1 MAGNWRAKYSLG
13 EFKEI
18 LGLKDPKGKEPEQYT
33 KVSMLQKEV
42 LDRAKKQIN
51 GNTDITFD
59 YELKKTRGR
68 ALIRLY
74 CIRVLPNPI

>member
-1 MAGNWRAKYSLG
+1 M
-13 EFKEI
+13 
-18 LGLKDPKGKEPEQYT
+18 
-33 KVSMLQKEV
+33 

-68 ALIRLY
+68 AFDTIILY
-74 CIRVLPNPI
+74 SGVAKPDLKQMEIDFNGDIEKQKEERGTPSEDCKYTSCRYSG